1 VLVIFHS
8 KCAAVLNLDENHLTG
23 TLPSNIGSLAA
34 LSESSEVWLS
44 FMTIKVIFSYT
55 GLSFLIHTAALSMSG
70 NSLRGTIPN
79 EITSLTLLNLL
90 NLYENNLTGTIPS
103 NIGSLTA
110 LTSFSFS
117 GNSLTG
123 TIPIEITNLILLD
136 SLYLQVNNL
145 RGTIPTDMDS
155 LTKLTWLS
163 LYDNSLTGEFTC
175 PAFVDNCYIS
185 CNSIVNEACRS
196 L

>member
-79 EITSLTLLNLL
+79 EITSLTLLSKFYVVWFLVVA
-90 NLYENNLTGTIPS
+90 
-103 NIGSLTA
+103 NIAA
-110 LTSFSFS
+110 LSF
-117 GNSLTG
+117 T
-123 TIPIEITNLILLD
+123 LIL
-136 SLYLQVNNL
+136 
-145 RGTIPTDMDS
+145 
-155 LTKLTWLS
+155 
-163 LYDNSLTGEFTC
+163 
-175 PAFVDNCYIS
+175 A
-185 CNSIVNEACRS
+185 
-196 L
+196 